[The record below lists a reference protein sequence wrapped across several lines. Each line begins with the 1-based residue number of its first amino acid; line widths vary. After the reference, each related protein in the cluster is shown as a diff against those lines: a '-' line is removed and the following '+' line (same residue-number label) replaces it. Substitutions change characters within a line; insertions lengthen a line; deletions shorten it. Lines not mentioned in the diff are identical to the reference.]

1 MGGEGRAR
9 GAFLRG
15 VGACYVAA
23 FASLLPQ
30 AAGLFGPGGLL
41 PLARWGRTPGEGS
54 PALVRLCSGVGL
66 ELSVGLEAACLAGA
80 VLAFA
85 GAAGRRPPSA
95 ALLVALYALYVQV
108 FDCGGVFL
116 GFQWD
121 ILLMECGFASI
132 FLADPLPWGLLSG
145 GADSFGASRSAGPWL
160 VCRFILFKLMFMSG
174 VVKLT
179 SRCPTWLGLTAC
191 HYHWATQPLST
202 PMAWALHAAPGLLKK
217 LSVATT
223 LLIEIPAPF
232 LMLSP
237 WRGPRLVCAALQVL
251 LQLSII
257 ASGNYCFFNALTLV
271 LTLTLLDIGSK
282 NIKSEVPSRLGGRG
296 GLAGLAFL
304 VFVARYMF
312 QADLPFGEGGAADVR
327 LVMTVDELER
337 ALEVVLPLIIVV
349 WVALVS
355 LLGLR
360 DFLQAGAALWGRAR
374 HESRGR
380 SAALFA
386 WRAVVAV
393 ACPAILVAGIL
404 PFATLSDKLSSSI
417 AREYPGVVS
426 VYRQT
431 RPYHISGGY
440 GLFSHMTGVGD
451 SGEGAVVQ
459 RPEIEVLGSMDGVK
473 WTPYTFKYKPGP
485 LDRPPSFVAPLQPR
499 LDWQMWFAALGQY
512 HQNPWFL
519 ALMYRLVTGSGAVLK
534 LLDETSPFKEAP
546 PKFVKADLYHYTFT
560 SPPDWRAGSRDW
572 WKRTR
577 VREYFPAVS
586 RDNASLVQAVRSIG
600 LLRDQEKSSARG
612 SSGGLEL
619 GKRKASDGAKAASVV
634 SIAAAAASACGRA
647 AAARP
652 AMLHA
657 FALLGFLAAWVRIL
671 RSPGS
676 EGETSGRSGKFK
688 EE

>member
-1 MGGEGRAR
+1 MGGGGRAR

-15 VGACYVAA
+15 VGACYAAA
-23 FASLLPQ
+23 FASLLSQ
-30 AAGLFGPGGLL
+30 ASGLFGPGGLL
-41 PLARWGRTPGEGS
+41 PPAGAGDVPLA
-54 PALVRLCSGVGL
+54 RLCSEAGL
-66 ELSVGLEAACLAGA
+66 ELSVGIEAACLAGA

-95 ALLVALYALYVQV
+95 ILLAALYALYVQV
-108 FDCGGVFL
+108 FECGGVFL

-132 FLADPLPWGLLSG
+132 FLADLLPWGLLSC
-145 GADSFGASRSAGPWL
+145 GADSVGSGCSAGPWL

-202 PMAWALHAAPGLLKK
+202 PLAWALHAAPGLLKK
-217 LSVATT
+217 LSVALT

-237 WRGPRLVCAALQVL
+237 WRGPRLMCAALQVL

-257 ASGNYCFFNALTLV
+257 VSGNYCFFNALTLV
-271 LTLTLLDIGSK
+271 LTLTLLDTGSE
-282 NIKSEVPSRLGGRG
+282 KSSGVPSRFGGLG

-304 VFVARYMF
+304 ALAARHMF
-312 QADLPFGEGGAADVR
+312 QADLPLGAGDAADLR

-337 ALEVVLPLIIVV
+337 AVEVVLPPVITT

-355 LLGLR
+355 LLGVR
-360 DFLQAGAALWGRAR
+360 DILLAGRELWGRA
-374 HESRGR
+374 HQEPWGR
-380 SAALFA
+380 SAGLFA

-404 PFATLSDKLSSSI
+404 PFASLSNKVSSSI
-417 AREYPGVVS
+417 ASEYPGIVS

-431 RPYHISGGY
+431 RHWHISSGY
-440 GLFSHMTGVGD
+440 GLFRQMTGVGD

-459 RPEIEVLGSMDGVK
+459 RPEIEVLGSMDGVE
-473 WTPYTFKYKPGP
+473 WTAYTFKYKPGP

-512 HQNPWFL
+512 QQNPWFV
-519 ALMYRLVTGSGAVLK
+519 ALMYRLVTGSGAVMN
-534 LLDETSPFKEAP
+534 LLDEASPFKEAP
-546 PKFVKADLYHYTFT
+546 PKFIKADLYHYTFT
-560 SPPDWRAGSRDW
+560 SNADWRAGSRDW
-572 WKRTR
+572 WKKTR
-577 VREYFPAVS
+577 VREYFPAVT
-586 RDNASLVQAVRSIG
+586 RDNTSLVQAVSSIG

-612 SSGGLEL
+612 SSGRLEL
-619 GKRKASDGAKAASVV
+619 GKSKASDGAKAASAV
-634 SIAAAAASACGRA
+634 SIVAAASACGLA
-647 AAARP
+647 AATHP
-652 AMLHA
+652 AALHV
-657 FALLGFLAAWVRIL
+657 FALLGFLVAWA
-671 RSPGS
+671 RSLKSPRNG
-676 EGETSGRSGKFK
+676 GETTGGKLKK
-688 EE
+688 E